1 MMRKTLTL
9 FVACLFL
16 NGCSYI
22 VQKPDIEQGNIVT
35 SDMVA
40 KIHTGMTESQVKD
53 VLGPPIL
60 TNIFDT
66 TRLDYVYTMKPGH
79 GDMQEQSMT
88 LIFRNGR
95 LSTISGNMYS
105 AFVR

>member
-60 TNIFDT
+60 TNIF
-66 TRLDYVYTMKPGH
+66 YTMKPGH